1 MAITK
6 IWSIKSR
13 LDVSLNYIEN
23 PDKTE
28 LIPDI
33 DAVEGAIKYIANI
46 DKTYKCLYVKAF
58 NCSVESA
65 YKTMTQTHDKWYEN
79 RRRNGVIAY
88 HLVQSFKD
96 FETTPEIAHQ
106 CGMELVNRLFEDK
119 YEVVLAT
126 HTDQDHLH
134 NHIIINAVSFVDGKK
149 YRRSFKDYFIDIRGI
164 SDQICREHCLSVI
177 DNPSHSGMQYA
188 EWKALNE
195 GKPTIRGRMRAELD
209 EIISASYSVKEFW
222 RALER
227 NGYVIHRK
235 GENISHTSIIPP
247 FGKRSIRL
255 DSLGKDYTEDA
266 IAERIRAARNGIW
279 LTPPSQ
285 IRRTYRVRGNL
296 RNCRRKKLK
305 GFKAL
310 YFRYLYMFGKVKK
323 RQAPKRVSFFL
334 RVELVKF
341 ERYKKQM
348 LFIYDNDIETAEQ
361 LERHRQIQQEKIAG
375 LTEERKALYAKRTAP
390 EAAENAAA
398 RIAEINIELRALRA
412 DVRMC
417 NLVMVDAERIAERQ
431 KQLHELQKQEE
442 VKRDDT
448 KRRGR

>member
-13 LDVSLNYIEN
+13 LDVSLHYIEN

-33 DAVEGAIKYIANI
+33 DAVEGAIKYIANT
-46 DKTYKCLYVKAF
+46 DKTDKCLYVKAF

-65 YKTMTQTHDKWYEN
+65 YKTMTRTHDKWYEN
-79 RRRNGVIAY
+79 RRKNEVIAY

-106 CGMELVNRLFEDK
+106 CGMELVKRLFEDK

-195 GKPTIRGRMRAELD
+195 GKPTIRGRMRVELD
-209 EIISASYSVKEFW
+209 EIISASYSFKEFW

-235 GENISHTSIIPP
+235 GENISHTSIIPL
-247 FGKRSIRL
+247 FGKRPIRL

-285 IRRTYRVRGNL
+285 RIRTYRVRGDL
-296 RNCRRKKLK
+296 RNCKRKKLN

-323 RQAPKRVSFFL
+323 RQTPKRVSFFL
-334 RVELVKF
+334 RDELVRF

-361 LERHRQIQQEKIAG
+361 LERYRQIQQEEIAE
-375 LTEERKALYAKRTAP
+375 LTEERKALYAKRTTP

-431 KQLHELQKQEE
+431 RQLEELQKQEE
-442 VKRDDT
+442 VKRNDT